1 MATKKLQIL
10 DSLIKQAENANTLD
24 GKHASD
30 FLNTITL
37 TTVFDENFNVLVT
50 TDATTI
56 PKDFATDYKDN
67 AKYVFIPFSVTR
79 VEAGAF
85 YYCTNITDVFI
96 DNIRGGILFMSLEN
110 VDTNSSISA
119 FPASTNLHYVKGSNT
134 LQGLLSQINA
144 KSDKF
149 TTLSGY
155 GITDAY
161 TKNEVDT
168 ALLGKLDN
176 TTGSVVTDNI
186 ADGAVTEAKF
196 ANGAIS
202 EPKLEAKLLSKLSY
216 VTPQMYGAV
225 GDGVT
230 DDTDAIQSAM
240 NYVTANGGSLRFPG
254 GTTYIISKPIQIITY
269 QKSFE
274 IDFGYSTIT
283 CGSEF
288 NSDTI
293 NSEEVNSAFYIYT
306 NSTNQKR
313 IGTIKNLIIDGKY
326 ENIHTGLY
334 LKLSSKIYY
343 ENINLI
349 DVRRGIYFKK
359 GVESFFDNIHMSRS
373 SGIDITSDIDLETT
387 DCIGIDCY
395 ATDNHFSNIIVIDF
409 VIGMNFRLGSG
420 DNRVYGAHVWNYYC
434 KTQYKKSVC
443 FMNSGS
449 NFYTNCVA
457 DHFFVGW
464 YIYGAGAMYL
474 NGCNITCKLVKD
486 NSNNIIPLNSY
497 AFYFGDSNAKNR
509 IGSDIIVDNTRING
523 EANDYNESVTLTF
536 SNISDCNINYS
547 GVAQNCEKAP
557 VPNMPVMVSGKTVI
571 DDANNSKIN
580 QYGGIKSVEK
590 VLEFEE
596 CSTDFSDIT
605 DKIYTSGGWPSNYLY
620 VASKT
625 SVTISG
631 NSAEVLSASGATGYN
646 YLNLYLS
653 DKDGDKP
660 RTLGLKNGDLIMISY
675 KYKTNSSSKVAHVP
689 SASLTPYTN
698 DDTVLSLTGDGAW
711 HNVYRFFTVSNAT
724 SAKIAFGDYNTV
736 DLDNALYLTDIRVIN
751 LSKYNIPKYYLETD
765 KAYRA
770 RLIKLF
776 GTTYATSVTI
786 PARNDVSFASIPYKF
801 SCTDISSESDQMIG
815 FSSLGK
821 PIILTRTSDY
831 KFNYIYNNDTPSSIT
846 FELSK
851 YTIDQSG
858 AIDTNRIEVYIDNTK
873 IYMSTNST
881 PGLYNWSYTKN
892 IVVPSGSTLK
902 LVFII
907 PAGKDCMFSKLVI
920 NPYNLSNIPII
931 DAKDGYSKIPLYA
944 NGEICLVAKN
954 KCGADLPTAYF
965 EVIYSKP
972 YYILTDTDKAE
983 IANAALEDINTTL
996 SGKADKATT
1005 LAGYSIT
1012 DAYTK
1017 TEVDNELAAKSDLV
1031 QSKNIFDFDT
1041 WAKGLQNLKK
1051 PIYNGTLDV
1060 VDFDEKSI
1068 TFTSTG
1074 TSTFTNGWVDE
1085 PAEMRIA
1092 VKSNTVYTFS
1102 WLFENSTNNRIFLF
1116 FNGQNTAETRLTEV
1130 GSKAFLTFTTPED
1143 ASYITIRFDSYNQN
1157 IAAKVSNIMIEEGD
1171 KKSLYLPYEVAKG
1184 VKELAQSTESAIT
1197 EVDTALSGKLDNTTG
1212 SVKTDNIAS
1221 KAVTNEKI
1229 ANGAITALK
1238 LAIGAVSGN
1247 NIAQNQISTDHL
1259 QNGAV
1264 TNDKIAN
1271 GAISEPKLEAKLLSK
1286 LSYVTP
1292 QMYGAK
1298 GDGIS
1303 DDTSAVQAALNTG
1316 QSVYIPKGVYKVG
1329 KLIISNG
1336 KGARIYGDG
1345 CGNTILKHNDAYI
1358 SDDCVIQ
1365 ISDDSNCILSSF
1377 SIFGGGSDIID
1388 DGTYTGTK
1396 YHGIIISNCSNN
1408 SENVIENIDIYKCLG
1423 DGLHLLNSA
1432 IGCRISNI
1440 HTYYNVGCGLYNEGY
1455 GNKVVNLDT
1464 HQNHSDGICI
1474 WAGGFNGTNIK
1485 SWGNLRDGINM
1496 DNMWSHI
1503 AAVVLYNVSVQ
1514 QNGRHGLMMTNCE
1527 SCVITGLQSLANNYK
1542 SKSKLNDGETLYSKT
1557 AGLLMVDGNHNN
1569 YIQGNI
1575 TSSYAYWNSFEE
1587 NSVRIAGKDNTNN
1600 IIDLTVNSSLMGPDM
1615 YEVCFKPLSYTDS
1628 DGNNHNLYN
1637 YNKLP
1642 EYSILRQTYS
1652 NPLNTIKING
1662 EVVSDKTMTNVANNN
1677 IYSESFM
1684 KKSDGTTNVISV
1696 SSDISS
1702 GILSLTLSD
1711 YADLP
1716 AKTIDNITYDTGNID
1731 VGKLAYRRGY
1741 SLPIIK
1747 GNANKVLYLRL
1758 TAKVSEY
1765 KAFGIIPLVHIM
1777 YKADDGTT
1785 KYAYLDISA
1794 DYIKSNIIFNTDY
1807 ITKNIALDL
1816 GDYVGK
1822 DITIYLRLCATKL
1835 SDKTISN
1842 VAIQD
1847 TATIDIK
1854 EFSYKLC

>member
-50 TDATTI
+50 TDATII

-67 AKYVFIPFSVTR
+67 AKYVFVPSSVTR

-85 YYCTNITDVFI
+85 YYCTNITDAFI
-96 DNIRGGILFMSLEN
+96 DNIKGEVEMSYITIVN
-110 VDTNSSISA
+110 PHVTISP

-161 TKNEVDT
+161 TK
-168 ALLGKLDN
+168 
-176 TTGSVVTDNI
+176 
-186 ADGAVTEAKF
+186 
-196 ANGAIS
+196 
-202 EPKLEAKLLSKLSY
+202 
-216 VTPQMYGAV
+216 
-225 GDGVT
+225 
-230 DDTDAIQSAM
+230 
-240 NYVTANGGSLRFPG
+240 
-254 GTTYIISKPIQIITY
+254 
-269 QKSFE
+269 
-274 IDFGYSTIT
+274 
-283 CGSEF
+283 
-288 NSDTI
+288 
-293 NSEEVNSAFYIYT
+293 
-306 NSTNQKR
+306 
-313 IGTIKNLIIDGKY
+313 
-326 ENIHTGLY
+326 
-334 LKLSSKIYY
+334 
-343 ENINLI
+343 
-349 DVRRGIYFKK
+349 
-359 GVESFFDNIHMSRS
+359 
-373 SGIDITSDIDLETT
+373 
-387 DCIGIDCY
+387 
-395 ATDNHFSNIIVIDF
+395 
-409 VIGMNFRLGSG
+409 
-420 DNRVYGAHVWNYYC
+420 
-434 KTQYKKSVC
+434 
-443 FMNSGS
+443 
-449 NFYTNCVA
+449 
-457 DHFFVGW
+457 
-464 YIYGAGAMYL
+464 
-474 NGCNITCKLVKD
+474 
-486 NSNNIIPLNSY
+486 
-497 AFYFGDSNAKNR
+497 
-509 IGSDIIVDNTRING
+509 
-523 EANDYNESVTLTF
+523 
-536 SNISDCNINYS
+536 
-547 GVAQNCEKAP
+547 
-557 VPNMPVMVSGKTVI
+557 
-571 DDANNSKIN
+571 
-580 QYGGIKSVEK
+580 
-590 VLEFEE
+590 
-596 CSTDFSDIT
+596 
-605 DKIYTSGGWPSNYLY
+605 
-620 VASKT
+620 
-625 SVTISG
+625 
-631 NSAEVLSASGATGYN
+631 
-646 YLNLYLS
+646 
-653 DKDGDKP
+653 
-660 RTLGLKNGDLIMISY
+660 
-675 KYKTNSSSKVAHVP
+675 
-689 SASLTPYTN
+689 
-698 DDTVLSLTGDGAW
+698 
-711 HNVYRFFTVSNAT
+711 
-724 SAKIAFGDYNTV
+724 
-736 DLDNALYLTDIRVIN
+736 
-751 LSKYNIPKYYLETD
+751 
-765 KAYRA
+765 
-770 RLIKLF
+770 
-776 GTTYATSVTI
+776 
-786 PARNDVSFASIPYKF
+786 
-801 SCTDISSESDQMIG
+801 
-815 FSSLGK
+815 
-821 PIILTRTSDY
+821 
-831 KFNYIYNNDTPSSIT
+831 
-846 FELSK
+846 
-851 YTIDQSG
+851 
-858 AIDTNRIEVYIDNTK
+858 
-873 IYMSTNST
+873 
-881 PGLYNWSYTKN
+881 
-892 IVVPSGSTLK
+892 
-902 LVFII
+902 
-907 PAGKDCMFSKLVI
+907 
-920 NPYNLSNIPII
+920 
-931 DAKDGYSKIPLYA
+931 
-944 NGEICLVAKN
+944 
-954 KCGADLPTAYF
+954 
-965 EVIYSKP
+965 
-972 YYILTDTDKAE
+972 
-983 IANAALEDINTTL
+983 
-996 SGKADKATT
+996 
-1005 LAGYSIT
+1005 
-1012 DAYTK
+1012 
-1017 TEVDNELAAKSDLV
+1017 TEVDSKLAAKADLV

-1041 WAKGLQNLKK
+1041 WAKCLQSLSK
-1051 PIYNGTLDV
+1051 PVYRGSLDEI
-1060 VDFDEKSI
+1060 DFDKKSI
-1068 TFTSTG
+1068 TFTATEAG
-1074 TSTFTNGWVDE
+1074 AYTNGWANN
-1085 PAEMRIA
+1085 PAEMNIA
-1092 VKSNTVYTFS
+1092 VKPNTVYTFS
-1102 WLFENSTNNRIFLF
+1102 WKFSGSSKIQIFLF
-1116 FNGQNTAETRLTEV
+1116 FNGKNTDETRISKISTT
-1130 GSKAFLTFTTPED
+1130 GSDYLTFTTSED
-1143 ASYITIRFDSYNQN
+1143 TSYITIRFDNRKLST
-1157 IAAKVSNIMIEEGD
+1157 VSFFEIMLEEGD
-1171 KKSLYLPYEVAKG
+1171 KKSLYLPYEVAEG

-1197 EVDTALSGKLDNTTG
+1197 KVDTALSGKLDNTTG
-1212 SVKTDNIAS
+1212 SVAMDNIA
-1221 KAVTNEKI
+1221 
-1229 ANGAITALK
+1229 
-1238 LAIGAVSGN
+1238 
-1247 NIAQNQISTDHL
+1247 D
-1259 QNGAV
+1259 GAV
-1264 TNDKIAN
+1264 TEAKFADVLKLKKASFYRNVAEMKADTSLKSGMTAVVLGYYEPNDGGTAEYYIGDSGNLALKNGLRAQIVIKPQMNVECFGAKGDGVTDDSSAIEAASVYDTQLMFKNKTYLIVQSIYIGNSVNWIGNGTVIKLADSFNVNLDTRSAIRINGETVIEGINIEYKSQFTPNDGKSSVIILRITSGKNHVLKDVNIDITEKDGVAAEVGAVWYDFAKRIIVEETKEVVETFEISDINLYVSNCKISNLTTGHSTATPCLWGTGIFDNAVIEKSEFSRNHLGEAVNFWANKQPIKNILINDCVFNLTNNTISGAGGLNFGASYKYPTKFENINIRNTIFNAGEYFGNSCIGCATPGVEINIDRCKFIKDYPDNTVLPDDNNNKNYFKRLMLFQVSSDTDDSEKTSTVNISNCSIVNKKGTIHINDSYANSFNNDGSFKQYGVYTTKFNLSNSNISSFSHIFNASDIIFKNCKISIDNPNEAVRKTLYLKSDDRYFIKTEFENCNVNSNVRIKGDVYCRGSSFNDTTAFVTDTGDNIKLTDNKFIGLNISTSVDSTAESPVINEIIMKNNIIKVLNFKNNSTVTAVDNLGTLAASIIFTNNISNKTMLSNIIDGKNCVDFADGAVTSDKIAN
-1271 GAISEPKLEAKLLSK
+1271 GAISEPKLESRLLSK

-1316 QSVYIPKGVYKVG
+1316 QSVYIPKGIYKVG

-1377 SIFGGGSDIID
+1377 SIFGGGSGIID

-1396 YHGIIISNCSNN
+1396 YHGIIITNCSNN

-1423 DGLHLLNSA
+1423 DGLHLSNSA

>member
-67 AKYVFIPFSVTR
+67 AKYVFVPSSVTR
-79 VEAGAF
+79 VDAGAF
-85 YYCTNITDVFI
+85 YYCTNITDAFI

-119 FPASTNLHYVKGSNT
+119 FPASTNLHYVKGGNT
-134 LQGLLSQINA
+134 LQGLLSQIHS
-144 KSDKF
+144 KSDKSAVEQLQAF
-149 TTLSGY
+149 KEYENRLYVDDYIKQHSGLIDEGINSCIEAAISMNKEVVFGY
-155 GITDAY
+155 GKTYELNSPLNI
-161 TKNEVDT
+161 
-168 ALLGKLDN
+168 DN
-176 TTGSVVTDNI
+176 TTDTTKPIRIDFNNSHLALNTDVDTEFDYVVCLNCGSRNGTVVSFIKNINIDASNAQYGIYADKSIRMRMENINIKNGAQKAIYINSGIETFIDKFSLWRTESANVPTVITDDSGHTVTTYPNSVGI
-186 ADGAVTEAKF
+186 DCQATDSYLSNGVIVNYMTACKSGGAVTWK
-196 ANGAIS
+196 NCH
-202 EPKLEAKLLSKLSY
+202 PWWY
-216 VTPQMYGAV
+216 Y
-225 GDGVT
+225 T
-230 DDTDAIQSAM
+230 DDD
-240 NYVTANGGSLRFPG
+240 
-254 GTTYIISKPIQIITY
+254 TYNIH
-269 QKSFE
+269 
-274 IDFGYSTIT
+274 
-283 CGSEF
+283 
-288 NSDTI
+288 
-293 NSEEVNSAFYIYT
+293 EVNNKAVM
-306 NSTNQKR
+306 
-313 IGTIKNLIIDGKY
+313 G
-326 ENIHTGLY
+326 
-334 LKLSSKIYY
+334 
-343 ENINLI
+343 
-349 DVRRGIYFKK
+349 
-359 GVESFFDNIHMSRS
+359 
-373 SGIDITSDIDLETT
+373 
-387 DCIGIDCY
+387 
-395 ATDNHFSNIIVIDF
+395 
-409 VIGMNFRLGSG
+409 
-420 DNRVYGAHVWNYYC
+420 
-434 KTQYKKSVC
+434 KSVC
-443 FMNSGS
+443 FEVEGQTIIDACEFDSGS
-449 NFYTNCVA
+449 ICVKSLDTKSPIMIDNCMFILSPMYINSKFSTPTIVSIESGDASNITITNLNFYQNYPFDTYLCNRSMNNIKYDYSEKTLLNLPKEDIVYNNAAATVSGEDIQVIATEVTIKNSPSYVFVSNTNLMPCIKPIGIMNGITA
-457 DHFFVGW
+457 YKDSDNTIHLNGTATTTFNYYLAGGW
-464 YIYGAGAMYL
+464 ASTTPIMLLKSKTRYCISRPNHDGIMLGFLNGSTVVYSLTGVKGNPYQYYYQENTEMEITGIYL
-474 NGCNITCKLVKD
+474 NITAGTTFD
-486 NSNNIIPLNSY
+486 NFIFKPYVNLGARPSRY
-497 AFYFGDSNAKNR
+497 EKSNAQ
-509 IGSDIIVDNTRING
+509 I
-523 EANDYNESVTLTF
+523 
-536 SNISDCNINYS
+536 
-547 GVAQNCEKAP
+547 
-557 VPNMPVMVSGKTVI
+557 
-571 DDANNSKIN
+571 
-580 QYGGIKSVEK
+580 
-590 VLEFEE
+590 
-596 CSTDFSDIT
+596 IT
-605 DKIYTSGGWPSNYLY
+605 DYTNTIDCDGYTLLSCKSGET
-620 VASKT
+620 V
-625 SVTISG
+625 
-631 NSAEVLSASGATGYN
+631 E
-646 YLNLYLS
+646 
-653 DKDGDKP
+653 
-660 RTLGLKNGDLIMISY
+660 ISY
-675 KYKTNSSSKVAHVP
+675 KNGNIADM
-689 SASLTPYTN
+689 N
-698 DDTVLSLTGDGAW
+698 DIQKL
-711 HNVYRFFTVSNAT
+711 
-724 SAKIAFGDYNTV
+724 IEQ
-736 DLDNALYLTDIRVIN
+736 IEI
-751 LSKYNIPKYYLETD
+751 LET
-765 KAYRA
+765 
-770 RLIKLF
+770 
-776 GTTYATSVTI
+776 
-786 PARNDVSFASIPYKF
+786 N
-801 SCTDISSESDQMIG
+801 
-815 FSSLGK
+815 
-821 PIILTRTSDY
+821 
-831 KFNYIYNNDTPSSIT
+831 
-846 FELSK
+846 
-851 YTIDQSG
+851 
-858 AIDTNRIEVYIDNTK
+858 
-873 IYMSTNST
+873 
-881 PGLYNWSYTKN
+881 
-892 IVVPSGSTLK
+892 
-902 LVFII
+902 
-907 PAGKDCMFSKLVI
+907 
-920 NPYNLSNIPII
+920 
-931 DAKDGYSKIPLYA
+931 
-944 NGEICLVAKN
+944 
-954 KCGADLPTAYF
+954 
-965 EVIYSKP
+965 
-972 YYILTDTDKAE
+972 
-983 IANAALEDINTTL
+983 
-996 SGKADKATT
+996 KADK
-1005 LAGYSIT
+1005 G
-1012 DAYTK
+1012 
-1017 TEVDNELAAKSDLV
+1017 
-1031 QSKNIFDFDT
+1031 
-1041 WAKGLQNLKK
+1041 
-1051 PIYNGTLDV
+1051 
-1060 VDFDEKSI
+1060 
-1068 TFTSTG
+1068 
-1074 TSTFTNGWVDE
+1074 
-1085 PAEMRIA
+1085 
-1092 VKSNTVYTFS
+1092 
-1102 WLFENSTNNRIFLF
+1102 
-1116 FNGQNTAETRLTEV
+1116 
-1130 GSKAFLTFTTPED
+1130 
-1143 ASYITIRFDSYNQN
+1143 
-1157 IAAKVSNIMIEEGD
+1157 
-1171 KKSLYLPYEVAKG
+1171 
-1184 VKELAQSTESAIT
+1184 

-1212 SVKTDNIAS
+1212 SVATDNIAS
-1221 KAVTNEKI
+1221 KAVTNDKI

-1238 LAIGAVSGN
+1238 LANGAVSGS
-1247 NIAQNQISTDHL
+1247 NIAQNQISTNHL
-1259 QNGAV
+1259 QSEAV
-1264 TNDKIAN
+1264 TSDKIAN
-1271 GAISEPKLEAKLLSK
+1271 GAISEAKLEAKLLSK

-1423 DGLHLLNSA
+1423 DGLHLSNSA

-1527 SCVITGLQSLANNYK
+1527 SCIITGLQSLANNYK

-1575 TSSYAYWNSFEE
+1575 ISSYAYWNSFEE